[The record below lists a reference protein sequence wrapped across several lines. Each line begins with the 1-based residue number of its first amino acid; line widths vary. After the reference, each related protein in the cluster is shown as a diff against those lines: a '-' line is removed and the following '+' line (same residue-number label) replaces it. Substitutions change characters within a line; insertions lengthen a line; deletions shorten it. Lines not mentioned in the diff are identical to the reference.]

1 LAQQQWQQITMPAL
15 KPSMLPEVPTSSSA
29 AQVSYNC
36 SNQANLEKYIVIFAQ
51 LSQTCLIML
60 DLLSLTKLA

>member
-36 SNQANLEKYIVIFAQ
+36 SNQAKKYIVIFAQ

>member
-15 KPSMLPEVPTSSSA
+15 KPSMLQEVPT

-36 SNQANLEKYIVIFAQ
+36 SNQANLEKYVVIFAQ